1 MLNNFVICLEA
12 VLPMFILMVI
22 GICVRRG
29 KLLTREEVKK
39 LNHMVFVVFFPMMMF
54 ENLYGAD
61 IKAVLDIKLIL
72 FGILCV
78 LGIYFLSLPIV
89 FASEKNSQSRGA
101 MIQAIYRSNFVIMG
115 LPIAMNIYGKGN
127 LAVTAMMVA
136 VIVPMYNVMAVI
148 TLETFRRGKL
158 NLWRIIKSVITN
170 PLILGAFAGIISVI
184 FQIKLPGIIE
194 SVVRD
199 MSGVA
204 TPLALI
210 ILGASFDFSSLGR
223 TGRNTA
229 ICVLGR
235 LVIAPGICLFLAAYM
250 GFRGIAFVTLVAML
264 ASPSAVSSFTMA
276 EDMGSDGELAG
287 NCVIFSS
294 AFACFTMFLWLFVFK
309 TMGMF

>member
-1 MLNNFVICLEA
+1 MLSNFVVCLEA

-22 GICVRRG
+22 GIGVRRG
-29 KLLTREEVKK
+29 RLLTKDEVKK

-54 ENLYGAD
+54 DNLYGAD
-61 IKAVLDIKLIL
+61 IKDALNFRLIL

-78 LGIYFLSLPIV
+78 LGIYFLSMPVV
-89 FASEKNSQSRGA
+89 FLVEKNSQSRGA

-136 VIVPMYNVMAVI
+136 VIIPMYNVIAVI
-148 TLETFRRGKL
+148 TLETFRKGKI
-158 NLWRIIKSVITN
+158 NVWRIVKSVITN
-170 PLILGAFAGIISVI
+170 PLILGAAAGILSVV
-184 FQIKLPGIIE
+184 FQIKLPHTIE
-194 SVVRD
+194 SVVSD

-204 TPLALI
+204 TPMALI
-210 ILGASFDFSSLGR
+210 ILGASFDFKSLGR
-223 TGRNTA
+223 TGRNVA
-229 ICVLGR
+229 ICVIAR
-235 LVIAPGICLFLAAYM
+235 LVIAPGICLWLAAWM

-264 ASPSAVSSFTMA
+264 AAPTAVSSFTMA

-294 AFACFTMFLWLFVFK
+294 AFACFTLFLWLFVFK
-309 TMGMF
+309 SLGMF